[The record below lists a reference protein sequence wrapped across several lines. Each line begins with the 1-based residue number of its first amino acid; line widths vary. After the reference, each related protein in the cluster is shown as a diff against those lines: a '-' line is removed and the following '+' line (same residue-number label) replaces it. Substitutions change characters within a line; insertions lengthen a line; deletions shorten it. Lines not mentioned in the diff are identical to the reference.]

1 MKKYQIEIQEFLSK
15 IIEIEANTEDEAI
28 SKIKELYYREEIVLT
43 ENEFVTV
50 EFNKYDE
57 VA

>member
-1 MKKYQIEIQEFLSK
+1 MKTFKIEIQEFLSK

-28 SKIKELYYREEIVLT
+28 SKIKELYYADEIVLT

-50 EFNKYDE
+50 EFNIFD
-57 VA
+57 